1 MFLSF
6 FFFQIYLF
14 TFVPAG
20 SLLLCEL
27 SLVLAAGGYFC
38 CGVQAYPCG
47 GFSCC
52 GAWTLG
58 TGALGFAAHRLEA
71 RAIVLWLWCTGS
83 AALRHVGACWT
94 SVSCIGRRILN
105 HWTTRNVLITSVSLH
120 IIISDIPVWSQF

>member
-1 MFLSF
+1 MFIYFFFF

-27 SLVLAAGGYFC
+27 PLVVAAGGYFC

-47 GFSCC
+47 GFSC

-71 RAIVLWLWCTGS
+71 RAI
-83 AALRHVGACWT
+83 AL
-94 SVSCIGRRILN
+94 
-105 HWTTRNVLITSVSLH
+105 
-120 IIISDIPVWSQF
+120 